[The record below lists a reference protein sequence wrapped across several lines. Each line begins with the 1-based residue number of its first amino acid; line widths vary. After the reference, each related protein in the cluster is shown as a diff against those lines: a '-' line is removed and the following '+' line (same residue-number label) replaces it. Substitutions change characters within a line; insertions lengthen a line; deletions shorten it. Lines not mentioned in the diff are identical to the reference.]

1 MHAGFSGFRVFVARK
16 KGRCKLIENRLVLLH
31 DTISPIVTAKCKKAE
46 NDWQFATKRQ
56 MVKNLR
62 MYSQRS
68 NQHIFKPHKPTQ
80 NQSLQKSCFL
90 ADALPDI
97 RINGK

>member
-1 MHAGFSGFRVFVARK
+1 M
-16 KGRCKLIENRLVLLH
+16 
-31 DTISPIVTAKCKKAE
+31 CKKAE

-56 MVKNLR
+56 KNKNLR
-62 MYSQRS
+62 INSQRS
-68 NQHIFKPHKPTQ
+68 KQHIFKPHKPAQ

-97 RINGK
+97 RINEK